1 VLFTPTY
8 DGACAT
14 EDAVY
19 YLVYNLERA
28 LALAATKGQA
38 SYTVI
43 VDIAQASAF
52 PPLKAIKASFAVMG
66 QHYPMRSGNIL
77 LVNGGGM
84 IQWIWKV
91 LEPLVDPRTREKVY
105 LARTEIGF
113 KIWIYDST
121 SSSVSPSV
129 PVNFPINRTFFSFN
143 SFFLLF
149 FSL

>member
-1 VLFTPTY
+1 VYVNGFDKEGRAVVLFTPTY

-28 LALAATKGQA
+28 LALGATRGQE

-52 PPLKAIKASFAVMG
+52 PPLKAIKASFTVMG
-66 QHYPMRSGNIL
+66 QHYPMRSGAIL

-91 LEPLVDPRTREKVY
+91 LEPLVDPRTREKV
-105 LARTEIGF
+105 LKIRT
-113 KIWIYDST
+113 
-121 SSSVSPSV
+121 
-129 PVNFPINRTFFSFN
+129 
-143 SFFLLF
+143 L
-149 FSL
+149 